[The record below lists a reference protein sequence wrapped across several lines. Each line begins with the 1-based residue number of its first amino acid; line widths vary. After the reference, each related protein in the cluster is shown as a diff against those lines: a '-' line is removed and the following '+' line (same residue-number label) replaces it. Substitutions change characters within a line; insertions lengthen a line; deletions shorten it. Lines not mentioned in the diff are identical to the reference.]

1 MMKNIIS
8 LLWLVLVTVPCASFG
23 QFPKLDK
30 ARADIY
36 NAKTDEAKLNSLLAI
51 ASFKNSMNAD
61 SINYYAQWTKKLAIQ
76 LKNNKALLSAEQ
88 SLLAAEMIRGNTDS
102 VIPKMESN
110 VIFRD
115 VKKVDTTVYY
125 KLQLLKANVL
135 NRQNKRTE
143 ALELELK
150 LLDETEKEGNTYSEL
165 FVLNYIGATYSNMPN
180 TTREAEKT
188 WLQAIDIIN
197 KKDSTRFKE
206 IECYVLSNLAILYL
220 GKFYTTPTNGLS
232 DTCLYYLNRTV
243 DLSRQTEAMGVLASI
258 LSYRGNF
265 YGYKKNFAAGEA
277 DFKELLEIRKKI
289 GDPLY
294 ISEDYKNMAAFY
306 FQTNQYEKCLAIA
319 QEGLQLCNRY
329 NIKETE
335 ISLLGLIA
343 SVYKTN
349 KAYEKYAATLENI
362 IVLSDSSNRINS
374 ADKIAEIQ
382 TKYEVQKKETLIAQ
396 QKLDLF
402 RRNLLL
408 YGAGIAAL
416 LLAAFF
422 IFRFKKYQQRQKI
435 IMEQKR
441 KQNELAVKDAE
452 ENERKRIAAELHDNL
467 GVQANAI
474 LYNSGLLSI
483 ENDNDKHVVTDLQE
497 TAKEMLHNLR
507 ETLWAM
513 KATDVTV
520 TDLWLRIINFM
531 KQMGRHYSNIDFKV
545 EGLPPE
551 NFMIASNQALHIV
564 LVFQESVNNSVK
576 HANATVITAASMH
589 TNAGWQIQLSDNGKG
604 FNLNDAKAKPDSY
617 GLSNMR
623 QRAKE
628 GNFNYHIESAIDKGT
643 TATIRVNI

>member
-1 MMKNIIS
+1 MMKNIIY

-36 NAKTDEAKLNSLLAI
+36 NSKTDEARLNNLLVI
-51 ASFKNSMNAD
+51 ASFKNSMSAD

-76 LKNNKALLSAEQ
+76 LQNKKALLGAEQ
-88 SLLAAEMIRGNTDS
+88 SLLAGEMIRGNTDS

-115 VKKVDTTVYY
+115 VKKVDIVVYY

-188 WLQAIDIIN
+188 WLQAMDIIN
-197 KKDSTRFKE
+197 KKDSARFNE
-206 IECYVLSNLAILYL
+206 IECYVLSNLAVLYL
-220 GKFYTTPTNGLS
+220 GEFYTNPTNGLS
-232 DTCLYYLNRTV
+232 DTCLYYLNRTAE
-243 DLSRQTEAMGVLASI
+243 LSRQTEAMGVLASV

-265 YGYKKNFAAGEA
+265 YGYKKNFAAGET
-277 DFKELLEIRKKI
+277 DFKEVLEIRKKI

-294 ISEDYKNMAAFY
+294 ISEDYKNMSAFY
-306 FQTNQYEKCLAIA
+306 FQTKQYEKCLAIA

-329 NIKETE
+329 KIKETE
-335 ISLLGLIA
+335 ISLLGLMA

-349 KAYEKYAATLENI
+349 KAYDKYAATLERI

-402 RRNLLL
+402 RRNLFL

-474 LYNSGLLSI
+474 LHNSGLLNI

-576 HANATVITAASMH
+576 HANATVITAASMY

-604 FNLNDAKAKPDSY
+604 FNLNDAKAKADSY
-617 GLSNMR
+617 GLSNMQ

-643 TATIRVNI
+643 TTSIRVNI